1 MACDECRK
9 LQQEEKQAWQSLQG
23 QRAMH
28 RQMSLHVK
36 EAKKVEQILT
46 QAYDLARAKIRL
58 HKGEVHQDE
67 GHKVSIEDLN
77 IIIRD
82 GRTRP

>member
-1 MACDECRK
+1 
-9 LQQEEKQAWQSLQG
+9 
-23 QRAMH
+23 
-28 RQMSLHVK
+28 MSLHVK

-58 HKGEVHQDE
+58 HEGMAHQDE
-67 GHKVSIEDLN
+67 GRTVRIEDVN